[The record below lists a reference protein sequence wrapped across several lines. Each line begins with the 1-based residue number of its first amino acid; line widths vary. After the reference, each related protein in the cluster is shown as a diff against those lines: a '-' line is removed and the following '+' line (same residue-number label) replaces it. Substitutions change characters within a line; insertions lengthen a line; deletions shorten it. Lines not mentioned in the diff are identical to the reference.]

1 MARNWMGDY
10 DPQNT
15 TGWKEK
21 GQVETWSPGGNGA
34 TTTTYNPPPSS
45 GGPPR
50 VLNPPPTI
58 PKGRTHPGGIKGI
71 KNRNI
76 LNWLKSKAGKY
87 TGYTQHNINNELLKE
102 ALKAGKI
109 NENQYKRMGGYDVAQ
124 QLPAG
129 IFDVPA
135 VGIASGAYQLAKK
148 TMGLADQ
155 VGLIDD
161 TMGLSKYDKYGGA
174 ESMDLNMAGAAGLN
188 PHDLQRYEAIV
199 GGHQEVGG
207 MLPGGHRPGASAD
220 RRTSIMKAGEG
231 LYNLTHPNNQLA
243 NGGIASQG
251 GRVPFQD
258 AGLASLPY
266 PEYYKLPP
274 FSGVNPQIEP
284 WTFPIEE
291 EEIDTPNVIPASHI
305 SNTRGGDGG
314 GGIGGLDLTYT
325 AGAVPRGPTTD
336 FNINPA
342 AFLTGKGRL
351 DPMGSDVDYFNTLSA
366 PEKFNF
372 GFQWSDVPGQKG
384 YVPPS
389 KYFQEPSLIDKGI
402 GSIKDFF
409 SGLGTKKVR
418 GTLGTR
424 LANQPRI
431 PFPGAMASWSRSP
444 FNKASPNYNE
454 NFVDQLNFLE
464 TQDNMIGRDSK
475 SGLLRYGD
483 DSVLAG
489 KNVISLFGTNDY
501 ETMLNNYIQ
510 KMNANK
516 KISDTAK
523 AAKIAQAQEELAALL
538 EKQKADRQEETP
550 KWTPPSHHTEQGGG
564 GYQDKAIHTA
574 DKTHSAP
581 SKTGHMGPGGKHYNA
596 GGLATMFTRRR

>member
-1 MARNWMGDY
+1 
-10 DPQNT
+10 
-15 TGWKEK
+15 
-21 GQVETWSPGGNGA
+21 
-34 TTTTYNPPPSS
+34 
-45 GGPPR
+45 
-50 VLNPPPTI
+50 
-58 PKGRTHPGGIKGI
+58 
-71 KNRNI
+71 
-76 LNWLKSKAGKY
+76 
-87 TGYTQHNINNELLKE
+87 
-102 ALKAGKI
+102 
-109 NENQYKRMGGYDVAQ
+109 MGGYDVAQ

-424 LANQPRI
+424 LKNQPRI
-431 PFPGAMASWSRSP
+431 PLPGAIASWSRSP
-444 FNKASPNYNE
+444 FNKDSSNYNPMFE
-454 NFVDQLNFLE
+454 DQLNFLE
-464 TQDNMIGRDSK
+464 MQGVPGGYIGRDAK
-475 SGLLRYGD
+475 SGLLKYGPE
-483 DSVLAG
+483 SVLAG
-489 KNVISLFGTNDY
+489 LNVVSLFGS
-501 ETMLNNYIQ
+501 NNYESALA
-510 KMNANK
+510 KKRAWFENRLNKGK
-516 KISDTAK
+516 KINWNNYMKTIKEQNTLQNKQKDDKSTTV
-523 AAKIAQAQEELAALL
+523 AKIIS
-538 EKQKADRQEETP
+538 P
-550 KWTPPSHHTEQGGG
+550 KHHQDVSGGGVGGQGGQG
-564 GYQDKAIHTA
+564 DYTTPSIHRAPKSHT
-574 DKTHSAP
+574 AP
-581 SKTGHMGPGGKHYNA
+581 SKTGHMGPGGKHYA
-596 GGLATMFTRRR
+596 QGGLASLWQR